1 MIKWKST
8 DIGENLSKHNILER
22 RKISK
27 IIVKEYIIKQIL
39 MGLKISL
46 EI

>member
-8 DIGENLSKHNILER
+8 DIGENLTKHNILEK

-27 IIVKEYIIKQIL
+27 IIAKEYIIK
-39 MGLKISL
+39 
-46 EI
+46 